1 MAEQRPS
8 PQAGPFLTA
17 EQGAISASRCN
28 LRRLSHVHR
37 AEQRAISAARS
48 YLRRLASR
56 HAIGRCMV
64 PSGQAIG
71 RCLPRKQLTRPELSS
86 GSHGQGGGCLS
97 PRAGLSKLR
106 RLPHLH
112 GTEHVAVRTGHRAR
126 RPEQP
131 CGSDPSPWGWARNRL
146 RRLSCLRRLG
156 GLQKAKQYAGW
167 SYLRRLNHI
176 HMAEQRPS
184 PQAGP
189 FQRAEQGAN
198 SAG

>member
-1 MAEQRPS
+1 MSIKQSKMQAGAISAGCIISISQEPSPQGAWCRPDKPSGNAPPEEATHASGADFRFSCARRRLPLHELHLRRLNHIHMAEQRPS
-8 PQAGPFLTA
+8 PQAGPFQRA
-17 EQGAISASRCN
+17 EQGAISASRSN

-97 PRAGLSKLR
+97 PRAGLSNLR
-106 RLPHLH
+106 
-112 GTEHVAVRTGHRAR
+112 
-126 RPEQP
+126 
-131 CGSDPSPWGWARNRL
+131 
-146 RRLSCLRRLG
+146 
-156 GLQKAKQYAGW
+156 KQG
-167 SYLRRLNHI
+167 
-176 HMAEQRPS
+176 
-184 PQAGP
+184 
-189 FQRAEQGAN
+189 
-198 SAG
+198 